1 MRDLEKI
8 TEQQQVL
15 IRWKQGSAEAD
26 SLIAGLSQNIV
37 KTKNICITIILL
49 EAVCYFMVF
58 SRALENPERIN
69 MQNIQTGTTQSGL

>member
-8 TEQQQVL
+8 TELQQAL

-37 KTKNICITIILL
+37 KNRSICITVILL
-49 EAVCYFMVF
+49 GSVLFHGIEQ
-58 SRALENPERIN
+58 S
-69 MQNIQTGTTQSGL
+69 TGESCKNQHAEHTN